1 MFQMGS
7 SVRRRQRG
15 FTLIELLVV
24 IAIIAVLIALL
35 LPAVQQAREA
45 ARRSECK
52 NKLKQLGIALH
63 NYHENFEMFPA
74 RKGGS
79 NWDGTNNNSGNRQ
92 RMSAFVALLPYIDQA
107 PLWDTIQNGD
117 TTTTPPIAKGGPC
130 AWCGWARW
138 DVPTPWLH
146 CPSDGG
152 QNLTLKVTNYAFC
165 VGDTSNNH
173 LNRQDARGVFM
184 NRRCVSIAGILDGA
198 SNTILMSELVR
209 PTAGGGT
216 RSLAIGAQ
224 AQPTK
229 FDGSDQASID
239 PLTSPPGACLALINT
254 QGYYTTPA
262 NVKNRRGSLA
272 WDGQTENVG
281 FNTILPPN
289 GPSCL
294 SPNANADSTHGW
306 LPPQSRHSGGVH
318 CLLGDGSVRFVS
330 ENINTGNLSAQDVLT
345 GPSPYGVWG
354 ALGSKAGKEAVGEF

>member
-1 MFQMGS
+1 MFFK
-7 SVRRRQRG
+7 RHARG

-63 NYHENFEMFPA
+63 NYHENFDVFPP

-79 NWDGTNNNSGNRQ
+79 NWDGSSNNSGNRQ
-92 RMSAFVALLPYIDQA
+92 RLSGFVALLPYIDQA
-107 PLWDTIQNGD
+107 PLFEVIQNGD
-117 TTTTPPIAKGGPC
+117 PTVPIAKGGPC
-130 AWCGWARW
+130 GWCSWAKW
-138 DVPTPWLH
+138 NVATPWLF

-152 QNLTLKVTNYAFC
+152 QNLTVRVTNYAFC
-165 VGDTSNNH
+165 TGDTSNNH
-173 LNRQDARGVFM
+173 RDRQDARGVFM
-184 NRRCVSIAGILDGA
+184 FRRCVGIAGILDGA
-198 SNTILMSELVR
+198 SNTILMSEIVR

-216 RSLAIGAQ
+216 RSYAVGAQ
-224 AQPTK
+224 SQPSK
-229 FDGSDQASID
+229 FDGSDQASVD
-239 PLTSPPGACLALINT
+239 PLSSPPGACLAQITT

-262 NVKNRRGSLA
+262 NVKNRRGSNS
-272 WDGQTENVG
+272 WDGQTEYVG

-294 SPNANADSTHGW
+294 SPNVNGDSQHGW
-306 LPPQSRHSGGVH
+306 LPPQSRHAGGVH

-330 ENINTGNLSAQDVLT
+330 ENINTGNLSAKDVLT

-354 ALGSKAGKEAVGEF
+354 ALGSKAGKESVGEF